1 MPAFF
6 FSLEQNRRLR
16 PLPGMRTLLFSSLI
30 ALALLSGGCAKQP
43 ETAPA
48 VAAAKGTLPA
58 LGKAPD
64 FKLTTL
70 DGQEVTAA
78 SLKGKVVVVDFW
90 ATWCGPCVAE
100 IPGYIA
106 MQKKYADQGL
116 VIVGVSM
123 DQKGPA
129 HVQQFAQK
137 RGMNY
142 RLAMGDEQIVEAFGG
157 FDAIPTTFLID
168 RDGIIRHK
176 KTGSM
181 EHDEYEALVKQVL

>member
-1 MPAFF
+1 MRSFLLVSAF
-6 FSLEQNRRLR
+6 
-16 PLPGMRTLLFSSLI
+16 
-30 ALALLSGGCAKQP
+30 LALLASPLSAQL
-43 ETAPA
+43 TN
-48 VAAAKGTLPA
+48 
-58 LGKAPD
+58 LGRAPD

-106 MQKKYADQGL
+106 MQKKYADKGF
-116 VIVGVSM
+116 VIIGVSM
-123 DQKGPA
+123 DRKGA
-129 HVQQFAQK
+129 EHVKQFAQK

-142 RLAMGDEQIVEAFGG
+142 LLAMGDEQIVDAFGG

-181 EHDEYEALVKQVL
+181 DHDDYEALVKQVL